1 MSFVHHSYVL
11 VCHPYVTFMSLVCTR
26 MSSDDKK
33 IITNTIRYMM
43 RKNGSGMPA
52 KLLKNEKGTVKK
64 VGIRGRPSTTD
75 IRSKEI

>member
-1 MSFVHHSYVL
+1 
-11 VCHPYVTFMSLVCTR
+11 
-26 MSSDDKK
+26 
-33 IITNTIRYMM
+33 MM
-43 RKNGSGMPA
+43 RKNGHGMPA